1 MISWQEIILD
11 DFMVGKVVFI
21 RMFQPFFSHSVPNI
35 FIYYIK
41 GRCLCSPADWL
52 NCDVI
57 PRRAV
62 TSFSP
67 LPLARCAAGWSCA
80 YCSAPLVSCCPWP
93 AGRPAPPAG
102 VWLLA
107 DATHFLPG
115 DSRYPATKAVNS
127 NRDLSR
133 RVALVPVGMRVTVG
147 VDLTR
152 GCSWREPGRAPEK
165 VKIETIC
172 SIKLFFLMNWRPSQN
187 RPSQTVPSV
196 VLGVVPTTSA
206 GLPVHTQC

>member
-1 MISWQEIILD
+1 MSVLASWLVELWRD
-11 DFMVGKVVFI
+11 
-21 RMFQPFFSHSVPNI
+21 PPPS
-35 FIYYIK
+35 
-41 GRCLCSPADWL
+41 
-52 NCDVI
+52 CDVI
-57 PRRAV
+57 LALATR
-62 TSFSP
+62 P
-67 LPLARCAAGWSCA
+67 LRCW
-80 YCSAPLVSCCPWP
+80 LVVRVLLRPVGLCCPSP

-107 DATHFLPG
+107 DVTHFLPG

-127 NRDLSR
+127 NRDLSC

-152 GCSWREPGRAPEK
+152 GCSGREPGHAPEK
-165 VKIETIC
+165 LKIQTIC

-206 GLPVHTQC
+206 GLPVHTQCQETAPVNTFRTAVQMHSLIS